1 MCGIFFIFDRDKK
14 VSEKLLNKTINQISY
29 RGPDNQS
36 IFIENNVG
44 MAHAR
49 LSIIDLSPEAN
60 QPFASLDN
68 NYIIIYNGEI
78 YNFQEIKEE
87 LIKEGIK
94 FQTNSDTEVLLNS
107 YIFWGESFIK
117 KLNGM
122 FGIAIFDSYKR
133 KLFLIRDRVGVKPLY
148 FTKKRNRIIYEVR

>member
-1 MCGIFFIFDRDKK
+1 
-14 VSEKLLNKTINQISY
+14 
-29 RGPDNQS
+29 
-36 IFIENNVG
+36 

-107 YIFWGESFIK
+107 YIFGESHLLK
-117 KLNGM
+117 NSTVCLL
-122 FGIAIFDSYKR
+122 S
-133 KLFLIRDRVGVKPLY
+133 
-148 FTKKRNRIIYEVR
+148 